1 MADFLI
7 VIPARLAS
15 SRLPNKPLA
24 DIAGKPM
31 IVRVAEQAAKTRA
44 RIVVASDDQSIHDVV
59 VQAGF
64 ESVLTRV
71 DHPSGT
77 DRLAE
82 VVELLGLDDDTIIV
96 NVQGD
101 EPLIEPALIVAAAQ
115 TLIDHP
121 ECAIATVAH
130 PIHTIADFLNPNI
143 VKVTLDAQGRALTF
157 SRAPQPWPRDAF
169 MGGLLQ
175 LDANQPLPVALH
187 EMALRH
193 VGLYAYRTRFL
204 KTYPKLAVAPIEKIE
219 ALEQMRAL
227 WHGYEIAVHIS
238 HAASQAGVDTAED
251 LARVRLF
258 YDNSASCK

>member
-71 DHPSGT
+71 GHSSGT

-130 PIHTIADFLNPNI
+130 PIHTMADFLNPNI

-157 SRAPQPWPRDAF
+157 SRAD
-169 MGGLLQ
+169 
-175 LDANQPLPVALH
+175 LDALQNHPESDTRQSFSLDFYRLCGLSGRHAESQIQKTADPVRA
-187 EMALRH
+187 RH
-193 VGLYAYRTRFL
+193 LYQRTQDRSVS
-204 KTYPKLAVAPIEKIE
+204 K
-219 ALEQMRAL
+219 
-227 WHGYEIAVHIS
+227 
-238 HAASQAGVDTAED
+238 
-251 LARVRLF
+251 
-258 YDNSASCK
+258 